1 MVIERYTYD
10 VYGTPRITDAAGTV
24 LTQSAVG
31 NRALFTG
38 REYDQETGLY
48 SYRAR
53 YYDSRIGRFLQRDP
67 VGYSAGL
74 NLYSYVG
81 NNPLTFVDPL
91 GLEKTQRFWNALD
104 DFFFGLSNFSAGT
117 SDWLSF
123 GATNYIRERL
133 GVNAYVNKA
142 SGLYKAG
149 AVAGFGLG
157 LAAGGAGSFNAG
169 SRTVLYS
176 GKGALQAAQAGKGA
190 GVILEETFGGRA
202 LSGLQNLA
210 KELTGNKLPQGVWD
224 VASGI
229 FTGNAEGE
237 VQIFLR
243 SPKVTSVYSR
253 IEKPV
258 LDFFNNVVRTFK

>member
-1 MVIERYTYD
+1 M
-10 VYGTPRITDAAGTV
+10 

-31 NRALFTG
+31 NRYLFTG

-53 YYDSRIGRFLQRDP
+53 YYDSRIGRFLSRDP

-91 GLEKTQRFWNALD
+91 GWEKASGTISGKYSLYDLLAASSN
-104 DFFFGLSNFSAGT
+104 FFGGAG
-117 SDWLSF
+117 DWLSF